1 VRHNVAASGSS
12 SALVKGSLRALKP
25 RMPHRATV
33 VRRKLYYAPCM
44 FMLHGRLAA
53 RPGKRDDLLAILA
66 EVDHGERLPGCRL
79 YLVAVD
85 ETDAD
90 GVWVTEVW
98 ESEDAHAAS
107 LQLDR
112 VKGQVALAMAVL
124 DPAGFKRQQLHA
136 RAGIPD

>member
-1 VRHNVAASGSS
+1 
-12 SALVKGSLRALKP
+12 
-25 RMPHRATV
+25 
-33 VRRKLYYAPCM
+33 M

-53 RPGKRDDLLAILA
+53 WPGKRDDLLAILA
-66 EVDHGERLPGCRL
+66 EGEQGERLPGCRL

-85 ETDAD
+85 EADAE

-98 ESEDAHAAS
+98 ESEGAHAAS
-107 LQLDR
+107 LQLER
-112 VKGQVALAMAVL
+112 VQEQIARARPLL

>member
-1 VRHNVAASGSS
+1 
-12 SALVKGSLRALKP
+12 
-25 RMPHRATV
+25 
-33 VRRKLYYAPCM
+33 M

-53 RPGKRDDLLAILA
+53 KPGKRDDLLAIVA
-66 EVDHGERLPGCRL
+66 EGEQGEPLPGCRL

-112 VKGQVALAMAVL
+112 VKEQIARAMPIL
-124 DPAGFKRQQLHA
+124 DPAGFQRQQLHA

>member
-1 VRHNVAASGSS
+1 
-12 SALVKGSLRALKP
+12 
-25 RMPHRATV
+25 
-33 VRRKLYYAPCM
+33 M

-53 RPGKRDDLLAILA
+53 QAGKRDELLAILA
-66 EVDHGERLPGCRL
+66 EGEQREPMPGCRL

-85 ETDAD
+85 ESDPD

-112 VKGQVALAMAVL
+112 VKERIARAMPIL
-124 DPAGFKRQQLHA
+124 DTSGFRRQQLDA
-136 RAGIPD
+136 RAGIPG

>member
-1 VRHNVAASGSS
+1 
-12 SALVKGSLRALKP
+12 
-25 RMPHRATV
+25 
-33 VRRKLYYAPCM
+33 
-44 FMLHGRLAA
+44 MLHGRLGA
-53 RPGKRDDLLAILA
+53 RPGKRDDLVAILA
-66 EVDHGERLPGCRL
+66 EGDQGERLPGCRL

-90 GVWVTEVW
+90 GVWVTEIW

-112 VKGQVALAMAVL
+112 VKAQIARAMPII
-124 DPAGFKRQQLHA
+124 DPAGFRRQQLDA

>member
-1 VRHNVAASGSS
+1 
-12 SALVKGSLRALKP
+12 
-25 RMPHRATV
+25 
-33 VRRKLYYAPCM
+33 M

-53 RPGKRDDLLAILA
+53 KPGKREELLAILA
-66 EVDHGERLPGCRL
+66 EGEHREPMPGCRL

-90 GVWVTEVW
+90 GVWITELW
-98 ESEDAHAAS
+98 ESEDAHTAS

-112 VKGQVALAMAVL
+112 VKEQITRAMPIL
-124 DPAGFKRQQLHA
+124 DTEGFKRQQLEA